1 MGFAPSSKRLLTCS
15 ATLATSS
22 GVLLPSSSLT
32 LQSLLRWPGQLGASV
47 ERRARAPSRGPV
59 RALRFW
65 YGSLR
70 LFVDVFRE
78 YDSYWLGVGRGQY
91 FNLAMALAGLW
102 FILRAHLLARHH
114 PTLRSPSLHFRASD
128 PGRRREGALGAKVAL
143 FAVLVVSCLFI
154 PSGWTQQALAGFEQR
169 ATEGFAAGSC
179 PMVTGSN

>member
-1 MGFAPSSKRLLTCS
+1 M
-15 ATLATSS
+15 
-22 GVLLPSSSLT
+22 
-32 LQSLLRWPGQLGASV
+32 
-47 ERRARAPSRGPV
+47 
-59 RALRFW
+59 
-65 YGSLR
+65 
-70 LFVDVFRE
+70 DVFRE

-154 PSGWTQQALAGFEQR
+154 PSGWTQQTLAGFEQR